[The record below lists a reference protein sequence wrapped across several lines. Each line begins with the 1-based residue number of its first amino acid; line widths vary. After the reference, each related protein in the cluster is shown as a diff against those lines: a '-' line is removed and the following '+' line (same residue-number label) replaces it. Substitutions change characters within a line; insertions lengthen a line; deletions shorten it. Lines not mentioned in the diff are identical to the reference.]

1 MSKFGGLQDKIKV
14 INVIKNI
21 LDIQTANL
29 IEIDIKFEDNPAKE
43 QFISIANRLQRIPFI
58 YESINRD
65 LSNTIL
71 LRNLLY
77 NPALYPIIVQKKDC
91 KTSECVYTRT
101 PIKKNIVN
109 TKFHLSSLPP
119 EEPLYVIGL
128 VINTNKQG
136 TILIDNKKSSHV
148 APEYLD
154 EFETKG
160 VYKVI
165 YFTENNV
172 TDLLIALIRQL
183 RYTVRFY
190 NSTVYSYTFEEFLTK
205 NVTISEKPKSDLV
218 KVDSWYSKKE
228 IDYLKFL
235 LSNKRDWIFNLDPV
249 QTLGNDIDQLLY
261 ILTEGPKSKYVKEFF
276 VIQEME
282 RNKTKELQRI
292 EKETLKF
299 VNMAR
304 QYIIIIGKKLG
315 SNVQQKVLLAMS
327 RGRYLRLPGG
337 SMAIPT
343 ISTNINN
350 PTAIL
355 EHLTKEQQQ
364 VVKIE
369 YDRQEKFMKAFYANK
384 CEHLSVY
391 RKLIRAKNVEDT
403 KLALDAVTKYF
414 KKDLSNGFHICES
427 CGFHIMCS
435 HVYDRY
441 KYQIDNLPLGTI
453 NTNLLTYAIKV
464 KVNKGHEYYCKYC
477 GEQLVRDLFI
487 DDEYKIK
494 PKVTLSETDMEIRNY
509 SWAVIM
515 TAIHSAGLGN
525 ERSLAIYIANT
536 IRPLIEERAR
546 NKFDD
551 SVKMTCIMHT
561 FAFILSLMKDHKV
574 SFLGIDPSL
583 PASKIAEKL
592 LSFIYSKYNTLMRAL
607 SINTDILKNEFMSAY
622 KNIIT
627 VVQSTGPTT
636 LPASNSEIDLANF
649 ILNIDPIY
657 KYAKNMCRLFKKIP
671 FKVDVSQQA
680 LRKEFELILGTSL
693 PAIVKSA
700 KENMKNPLFTDILN
714 KRFGSTL
721 QTDTLDFFYRNP
733 DLNIYNNLVSIDD
746 ESKILKKFLDGNY
759 SYYLFACYIMFC
771 KYTKNVHNE
780 DEYLEFRE
788 VFKQFKIIEDKML
801 DQMHKFTQKPIF
813 TFKYTKNSHFIKRHI
828 NITELYDETGTK
840 HKWNVFYYGSESF
853 TKVPGPKKG
862 LLTDVGCSI
871 CGVKKSETSK
881 LNIEKTMKAVKAMS
895 DINSFYMFY
904 KVRCPISDLHD
915 WINDTCTKC
924 SLTVSMIDQVNA
936 NKIDSKILEYYNQ
949 HLKHFLQE
957 KKESKPEIEVT
968 KEKEIKLENMITTKW
983 EPNYTPIV
991 KVSQLTKYITNII
1004 ESIGL
1009 TEGRTY
1015 KEIEEGIN
1023 VPTIEI
1029 YHVYS
1034 AYSELIF
1041 IISKF
1046 MELVT
1051 KDKLDLTIIDYTN
1064 LFDRLLYEQSYIDT
1078 HKFVI
1083 QSICEI
1089 ILLISNT
1096 NSTEYTKYAIEIFTS
1111 IIKNQR
1117 LFAVPVISS
1126 AFDESDDAGIYLG
1139 DDIGDS
1145 GEDLVVMQ
1153 KVEDNY
1159 FAAANIDYDFT
1170 EDNPNND
1177 LHLDI
1182 PNEYIYA

>member
-1 MSKFGGLQDKIKV
+1 MSKFGGLHDKIRV
-14 INVIKNI
+14 INVIKNV
-21 LDIQTANL
+21 LDIQTANP

-77 NPALYPIIVQKKDC
+77 NPALYPIIIQKRDC
-91 KTSECVYTRT
+91 KTSECIYTRT
-101 PIKKNIVN
+101 PIKKNVVDN
-109 TKFHLSSLPP
+109 KFHLSSLPP

-128 VINTNKQG
+128 VINTSKQG
-136 TILIDNKKSSHV
+136 TILIDNIKSSHIV
-148 APEYLD
+148 PEYLD
-154 EFETKG
+154 DFETRG
-160 VYKVI
+160 VYKII

-172 TDLLIALIRQL
+172 TDLLLALIRQL

-190 NSTVYSYTFEEFLTK
+190 NSTIYSYTFEEFLEK
-205 NVTISEKPKSDLV
+205 NIIGTEKPKTDLV
-218 KVDSWYSKKE
+218 KIDNWYSKKE
-228 IDYLKFL
+228 TDYLKFL
-235 LSNKRDWIFNLDPV
+235 LSNKREWVYNLDPI
-249 QTLGNDIDQLLY
+249 QILGNDIDQLLF
-261 ILTEGPKSKYVKEFF
+261 ILTEGPKSKHVKEYF
-276 VIQEME
+276 VLQEME
-282 RNKTKELQRI
+282 RNKMKELQRI

-343 ISTNINN
+343 MSTNINN

-391 RKLIRAKNVEDT
+391 RKLIRAKNVNDT

-414 KKDLSNGFHICES
+414 KKELSNGFHICES

-494 PKVTLSETDMEIRNY
+494 PKFTMSETDMEIRNY
-509 SWAVIM
+509 SWSVIM

-536 IRPLIEERAR
+536 IRPLIEEMAR
-546 NKFDD
+546 NKFDN
-551 SVKMTCIMHT
+551 SVKMSCIMHT

-574 SFLGIDPSL
+574 SFLGIDPSS

-592 LSFIYSKYNTLMRAL
+592 LSFIYSKYNTVMRSL
-607 SINTDILKNEFMSAY
+607 NINTDILKNEFMSAY

-627 VVQSTGPTT
+627 TGPTII
-636 LPASNSEIDLANF
+636 PASNSEIDLSNF

-671 FKVDVSQQA
+671 FKVDKSPQV

-700 KENMKNPLFTDILN
+700 KENMKNPLFSDILN

-721 QTDTLDFFYRNP
+721 QTDTLDFFYRNS

-746 ESKILKKFLDGNY
+746 ENKILRKFLEGGY
-759 SYYLFACYIMFC
+759 EYYIFACYIMFC

-780 DEYLEFRE
+780 EEYLEFRE
-788 VFKQFKIIEDKML
+788 LFNQFKIVEDKML
-801 DQMHKFTQKPIF
+801 AEIHKFAQKPIF
-813 TFKYTKNSHFIKRHI
+813 TFKYTKNSHFVERHI

-840 HKWNVFYYGSESF
+840 HKWSVFYYGSESF

-862 LLTDVGCSI
+862 PLTDVGCSV
-871 CGVKKSETSK
+871 CGVKKSEINK
-881 LNIEKTMKAVKAMS
+881 LNIEKTTKAVKAMS

-904 KVRCPISDLHD
+904 KVRCPVNDLHD
-915 WINDTCTKC
+915 WINDSCTKC
-924 SLTVSMIDQVNA
+924 NITVAMIDQVNA
-936 NKIDSKILEYYNQ
+936 NKMDSKVLEYYNQ
-949 HLKHFLQE
+949 HLKHFIQE
-957 KKESKPEIEVT
+957 KKESKPEIKVS

-991 KVSQLTKYITNII
+991 KVSQLTKYTTNVI

-1023 VPTIEI
+1023 IPEIEMCYI
-1029 YHVYS
+1029 YS
-1034 AYSELIF
+1034 AYSELLF
-1041 IISKF
+1041 VISKF

-1051 KDKLDLTIIDYTN
+1051 KDKLDLKIIDYTN
-1064 LFDRLLYEQSYIDT
+1064 LFDRLLYEQPYIDT
-1078 HKFVI
+1078 HKFII

-1089 ILLISNT
+1089 MLLLPSKN
-1096 NSTEYTKYAIEIFTS
+1096 AIEIFST
-1111 IIKNQR
+1111 IIKNQKM
-1117 LFAVPVISS
+1117 FAIPVISV
-1126 AFDESDDAGIYLG
+1126 AVDDSDDIIYLG

-1159 FAAANIDYDFT
+1159 FASANIDYDFT
-1170 EDNPNND
+1170 EDNPNNE
-1177 LHLDI
+1177 LNIDI
-1182 PNEYIYA
+1182 PKEYIYD